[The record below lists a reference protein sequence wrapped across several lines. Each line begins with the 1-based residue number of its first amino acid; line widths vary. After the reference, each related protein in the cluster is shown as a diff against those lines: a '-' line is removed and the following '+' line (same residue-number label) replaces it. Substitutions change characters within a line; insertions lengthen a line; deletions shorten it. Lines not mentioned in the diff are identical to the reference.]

1 MPIKILSIVL
11 LFLGEALSIYAE
23 LNFAEILLHPGITP
37 KETVLTFIKMIL
49 VITLGGIFLLGGYYL
64 GYFSFK
70 NIWII
75 SVVSI
80 TAILIADPFLAY
92 TFFKQIPERGSIIGL
107 TLGVLGM
114 IATLVF

>member
-1 MPIKILSIVL
+1 MPVKILSIIL

-23 LNFAEILLHPGITP
+23 LYFAEILLHPGITP
-37 KETVLTFIKMIL
+37 RETILTFIKMIL

-75 SVVSI
+75 TVVSI

-92 TFFKQIPERGSIIGL
+92 TFFKQIPGKGAIIGL

-114 IATLVF
+114 ISTLVF